1 MPLSEE
7 QAALVEATI
16 RESLRDKFQNYEPES
31 KNMPFHYR
39 LLGQDRMA
47 LLFIYS
53 IVEYNIWNIY
63 LRTSCRD
70 VSQNPFL
77 EEFNHNMWLATK
89 LVKMPGVKSNPLS
102 MN

>member
-39 LLGQDRMA
+39 LLGKDRMA
-47 LLFIYS
+47 LLLIYS
-53 IVEYNIWNIY
+53 IVKYNIWNIY
-63 LRTSCRD
+63 L
-70 VSQNPFL
+70 
-77 EEFNHNMWLATK
+77 
-89 LVKMPGVKSNPLS
+89 
-102 MN
+102 